1 MRLLGLT
8 VLAIAY
14 CALPSHAVCVCKEQ
28 QPVKHVAEH
37 CFGSIAKP
45 GSSWA
50 LCLLPRYCTPLQT
63 PPPEHEIFPYVITGP
78 GGNMSYDW
86 YQFRWDLITTAA
98 WSIGQNETICFAH
111 KHGARAVRAWSL
123 GLYSGV
129 SARAKYTAML
139 ANATARAAW
148 VQSRIAEMQG
158 ADGISIDIEGAE
170 TCPGTADGLTLLMQ
184 ELRDA
189 GNKYNPRFQ
198 ISFAT
203 PVYVGQPQLSRGY
216 DWKALAQIVDFFIPM
231 GYDMNGMGAIV
242 RRMNITGYGGDGTMA
257 DANSPLPGL
266 LDSLGQFADLGVP
279 ASKVTM
285 GVGWYG
291 YDYWCK
297 TNTAGAPCHA
307 RIGAKQVSEIA
318 ILFLIAVFVICRCR
332 AC

>member
-1 MRLLGLT
+1 MMRSFILPLA
-8 VLAIAY
+8 VIAIA
-14 CALPSHAVCVCKEQ
+14 ATSNAACVCKEQ
-28 QPVKHVAEH
+28 Q
-37 CFGSIAKP
+37 
-45 GSSWA
+45 
-50 LCLLPRYCTPLQT
+50 YCTPLQVRARIAQGSHMAYEYMYKSSRSNRILSPPLRQT
-63 PPPEHEIFPYVITGP
+63 PYPDHEIFPYVITGP
-78 GGNMSYDW
+78 GGNMTYDW

-98 WSIGQNETICFAH
+98 WSIGQNETICYAH
-111 KHGARAVRAWSL
+111 KRGARAVRAWSL

-148 VQSRIAEMQG
+148 VQARVAEMQG

-170 TCPGTADGLTLLMQ
+170 TCPGTAAGLTLLMQ
-184 ELRDA
+184 ELRAA
-189 GNKYNPRFQ
+189 GTEYNPQFQ

-203 PVYVGQPQLSRGY
+203 PVYVGQPQLSKGY
-216 DWKALAQIVDFFIPM
+216 DWQALAQVVDWFIPM

-266 LDSLGQFADLGVP
+266 LMSLGQFADLGVP

-297 TNTAGAPCHA
+297 TNVSGAPCHA
-307 RIGAKQVSEIA
+307 RIGAKQVSKSVRARTPSIA
-318 ILFLIAVFVICRCR
+318 LR
-332 AC
+332 